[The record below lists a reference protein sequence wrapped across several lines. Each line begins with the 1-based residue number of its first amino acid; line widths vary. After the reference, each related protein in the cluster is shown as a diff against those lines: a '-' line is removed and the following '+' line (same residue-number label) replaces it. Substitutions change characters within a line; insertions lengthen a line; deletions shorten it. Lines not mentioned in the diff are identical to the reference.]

1 MLSVTAG
8 ECSRSSPATPQRR
21 WWRIRIAM
29 LGSKIEGYGWIVRAL
44 GKDIQGFSN
53 AVVRYLTRRAG
64 HQKIDEDRRGHK
76 QRNVAEWVGRS
87 PTISNILT
95 IFLTTI
101 SLGSGL
107 FVAPFASTQLITLC

>member
-1 MLSVTAG
+1 
-8 ECSRSSPATPQRR
+8 
-21 WWRIRIAM
+21 M

-76 QRNVAEWVGRS
+76 QRNVADPLRFDPAYHPV
-87 PTISNILT
+87 LT
-95 IFLTTI
+95 
-101 SLGSGL
+101 
-107 FVAPFASTQLITLC
+107 VQ